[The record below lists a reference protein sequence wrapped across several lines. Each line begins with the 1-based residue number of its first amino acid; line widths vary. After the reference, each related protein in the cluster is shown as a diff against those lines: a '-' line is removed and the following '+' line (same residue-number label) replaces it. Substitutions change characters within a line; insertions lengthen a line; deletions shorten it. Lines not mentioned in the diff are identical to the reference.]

1 MTEILSDPNLFTQ
14 FIFCHTSTNLDYFST
29 IEKAPVDQQA
39 KSIKHFEAATSSIL
53 ENDNELAQKH
63 LERAIELQPQN
74 ESYIDAAMLNSVL
87 MHNTGNAEKYKLDL
101 ICMDKNHEKNRLN
114 VENIVLSTIAEDE
127 IGIVETYPTPEE
139 IHQKFQLI
147 KEQRLSAASKIQAD
161 NKWYLEKDI
170 SIDIKNTTFLGEY
183 RGLEYWGALSDKF
196 QIKWSEHQSAFLAA
210 LEKGFVHRNQGQN
223 GIKVLSGKVFEI
235 KINDDLRAFTNKAYY
250 NKNKKLLLY
259 FEYMDDHKV
268 VKKFANKNK
277 LFFVAATL

>member
-1 MTEILSDPNLFTQ
+1 MRTHQHFSIFKVKQILIFPRHDLDIILWNAIYLFFQ
-14 FIFCHTSTNLDYFST
+14 
-29 IEKAPVDQQA
+29 E
-39 KSIKHFEAATSSIL
+39 
-53 ENDNELAQKH
+53 
-63 LERAIELQPQN
+63 
-74 ESYIDAAMLNSVL
+74 
-87 MHNTGNAEKYKLDL
+87 
-101 ICMDKNHEKNRLN
+101 
-114 VENIVLSTIAEDE
+114 
-127 IGIVETYPTPEE
+127 EE

-250 NKNKKLLLY
+250 NKN
-259 FEYMDDHKV
+259 HKV